1 MDHQE
6 FYSTHGKKQKKR
18 GEKEN
23 TTEVVAMLQ
32 LWMKKLN
39 KKEEKSMLQPW
50 VSYAKPQWR
59 SLE

>member
-1 MDHQE
+1 MKN
-6 FYSTHGKKQKKR
+6 FILPMVKKQKKR

-23 TTEVVAMLQ
+23 TTKVVAMLQ

-39 KKEEKSMLQPW
+39 KKEEKTMLQPG
-50 VSYAKPQWR
+50 VSHAKPQWR